1 MGLPTRL
8 MLTRASTMSLL
19 VLHCNCLGVLI
30 LLGDEN
36 LRAYYQSKAHQRIV
50 PLVSKNVINAFVVE
64 GSSWLCR
71 VDIPSASQHFG
82 NLIVNSPVSNLEC
95 LEVKLIGAA
104 SSQPQHSVE
113 ASEGLDQS
121 LP

>member
-1 MGLPTRL
+1 
-8 MLTRASTMSLL
+8 MSLL
-19 VLHCNCLGVLI
+19 VLHRNYLGVMI
-30 LLGDEN
+30 LLGDET

-64 GSSWLCR
+64 GSSLLCR
-71 VDIPSASQHFG
+71 VDIPLTSQHFG
-82 NLIVNSPVSNLEC
+82 NLTVNSPVSHLEC
-95 LEVKLIGAA
+95 LEVRLFGAA
-104 SSQPQHSVE
+104 SSQPQHSVK

>member
-19 VLHCNCLGVLI
+19 VLHCNYLGVLI

-82 NLIVNSPVSNLEC
+82 NLIVNSPVSVWKLNLSEQ
-95 LEVKLIGAA
+95 LLRSLSIQSKRPEV
-104 SSQPQHSVE
+104 
-113 ASEGLDQS
+113 LDQS